1 MEIKTTRN
9 GPFSIRL
16 MHPLHGVKQPTQ
28 LYELTFLPLPLP
40 SPLSHYSPQIKFHE
54 WIRRISKFG
63 RDIFHIYIYINLEYR
78 KQRLQIFDSIH
89 SSAYPYFLL
98 ELYLGISI
106 RSEEARGIGYSW
118 ESRERFREDRKHVVN
133 KTGQEDISL
142 LRK

>member
-16 MHPLHGVKQPTQ
+16 MHPLHGVKQPTR

-40 SPLSHYSPQIKFHE
+40 SPLSHYSPQIKFRE

-63 RDIFHIYIYINLEYR
+63 RDIFHIYIYISTWNIANSVY
-78 KQRLQIFDSIH
+78 KFSIH